1 MTVWNDQVIIVTGGS
16 RGIGYETARCL
27 VAAGARVLLV
37 ARDPIATANAAATLS
52 QKGPGEA
59 HGLALTLTGCPE
71 DGEAVCR
78 AAFQQYGRI
87 TGLVN
92 CAGGASVGT
101 PLGLDWRRWQED
113 FTVKFWG
120 YLSLM
125 RAVVPYLRQVGG
137 GAIVNVAGVTGK
149 DPNPRLAAATTING
163 ALRGLTKILA
173 DEVAPWQI
181 RVVNVNPG
189 ATETALLLQMAE
201 GYARLDQISPDQ
213 ALTRM
218 RQTPRGRLTRP
229 EDIARLIL
237 FLLSDEAGMITGTSV
252 DIDGGIHRGPA

>member
-27 VAAGARVLLV
+27 VGAGARVLLV
-37 ARDPIATANAAATLS
+37 ARDPVATANAAATLS
-52 QKGPGEA
+52 QNGPGEA
-59 HGLALTLTGCPE
+59 HGLAHTLTGCPE

-173 DEVAPWQI
+173 DEVAHGRFGSSMSIPGRQRLPFYCRWPRVMPAWIRFLRIKPWC
-181 RVVNVNPG
+181 
-189 ATETALLLQMAE
+189 AC
-201 GYARLDQISPDQ
+201 
-213 ALTRM
+213 
-218 RQTPRGRLTRP
+218 GRLH
-229 EDIARLIL
+229 
-237 FLLSDEAGMITGTSV
+237 EA
-252 DIDGGIHRGPA
+252 A